1 MLSST
6 NHLFSNS
13 PTSQIAPPV
22 PQDTSKHLYHTAP
35 DPNWFVFPVTP
46 KEILWPFPPQIWGHH
61 KWREV
66 TERVLSNSLSLGL
79 QASPQLLESH
89 RLTRKCHWCH
99 RLIRLDTSVSYYCP
113 SLLPKLQHC
122 TKNQE
127 NLREIKTAMDL
138 EPNTDSRS
146 DRPRQATE
154 CTTASSFSIN
164 TFTTCTDCLTVWL
177 QEAKEIRYVEH
188 IINSNKGCKW
198 NEASSFSLHNGLGR
212 RGPKLA
218 GGQATR
224 LTWYHLMVTYLRL
237 ILDMAMPGSRER
249 QVICTGFQN

>member
-127 NLREIKTAMDL
+127 NLRKSKLQWTWSLTLTHGQIDL
-138 EPNTDSRS
+138 GKPLNAPQPQVFPSIPS
-146 DRPRQATE
+146 QLAL
-154 CTTASSFSIN
+154 TASQYGS
-164 TFTTCTDCLTVWL
+164 
-177 QEAKEIRYVEH
+177 KR
-188 IINSNKGCKW
+188 
-198 NEASSFSLHNGLGR
+198 
-212 RGPKLA
+212 PKK
-218 GGQATR
+218 
-224 LTWYHLMVTYLRL
+224 
-237 ILDMAMPGSRER
+237 
-249 QVICTGFQN
+249 